1 MYKFVIVD
9 DDDIVCE
16 SISSTIDW
24 EHFRFDEPV
33 VFSNCADALEYL
45 QNHRTDVVMTNIHLE
60 PISGIELAQQL
71 KEFSEQTLVVFFT
84 DSKDFNDDFAAIK
97 LGVFD
102 YMLRPATPDQF
113 TELMNKL
120 LLYLDNWPNRTVSRD
135 INEGW
140 ESIISMAQKYID
152 DNLCNNIRL
161 ESLAEYV
168 NMNPTYFS
176 RYFKKHTNQKLID
189 YITSQRIKRAV
200 DLMRDPTLKIYNIGY
215 QVGYKNLQHFYKIFK
230 QNPGYTPNEYRKRFY
245 GAADEDLDMDE

>member
-1 MYKFVIVD
+1 MYRFVIVD

-16 SISSTIDW
+16 SVSSTIDW
-24 EHFRFDEPV
+24 EGFRFDEPV
-33 VFSNCADALEYL
+33 VFSNCIDALDYV
-45 QNHRTDVVMTNIHLE
+45 QSHHVDVIMTNIHLE
-60 PISGIELAQQL
+60 PVSGLELAQQL
-71 KEFSEQTLVVFFT
+71 KELSPHTLVVFFT
-84 DSKDFNDDFAAIK
+84 NSQEFSDAFNAIK
-97 LGVFD
+97 LGIFD
-102 YMLRPATPDQF
+102 YLLRPATPDQLS
-113 TELMNKL
+113 ELMNKL
-120 LLYLDNWPNRTVSRD
+120 LAHLDNWPNRTLSRG

-168 NMNPTYFS
+168 HMNPTYFS

-200 DLMRDPTLKIYNIGY
+200 ELMRDPTIKIYNIGY

-230 QNPGYTPNEYRKRFY
+230 QTTGYTPNEYRKQFY
-245 GAADEDLDMDE
+245 GAVDESIDEDM

>member
-1 MYKFVIVD
+1 MYRFVIVD

-16 SISSTIDW
+16 SISSSIDW
-24 EHFRFDEPV
+24 ERFRFDEPII
-33 VFSNCADALEYL
+33 FSNCADALDYL
-45 QNHRTDVVMTNIHLE
+45 QNHHTDVVMTNIHIE

-84 DSKDFNDDFAAIK
+84 ESQEFSDAFAAIK

-102 YMLRPATPDQF
+102 YILRPATYDQLA
-113 TELMNKL
+113 ELMGKL
-120 LLYLDNWPNRTVSRD
+120 LTYLDNWPNRTISRD

-168 NMNPTYFS
+168 HMNPTYFS

-189 YITSQRIKRAV
+189 YITGQRIKRAV

-230 QNPGYTPNEYRKRFY
+230 QNTGFTPNEYRKHFY
-245 GAADEDLDMDE
+245 GADDESMDMDE